1 MSYRFKQYWLRTN
14 TGCDSVD
21 FRPTDKEATSRAAK
35 AFEASLLSRMFE
47 VSEVYKVSLVS
58 SPRHRW
64 SVFGR
69 DGGSCRVCESA
80 GPVGWRGAHCG
91 AVGVRGR
98 PERTW
103 WRAVSCSIHQVLT
116 TVGSPM
122 APGSCTPGSQRRGT
136 GLLQS
141 DIVVF

>member
-1 MSYRFKQYWLRTN
+1 MYVLE
-14 TGCDSVD
+14 TG
-21 FRPTDKEATSRAAK
+21 FH
-35 AFEASLLSRMFE
+35 L
-47 VSEVYKVSLVS
+47 
-58 SPRHRW
+58 W
-64 SVFGR
+64 
-69 DGGSCRVCESA
+69 A
-80 GPVGWRGAHCG
+80 GEERLG
-91 AVGVRGR
+91 AVGVKGR

-141 DIVVF
+141 DIVVFANVIVIVLVFVADGKRSTLSG